1 VRVTKRNSAIYHGG
15 HQPATR
21 AGRPSDKLGQMP
33 IRAGRIALILLAA
46 TGFGLAWN
54 TFSGRGVVLG
64 LNAYV
69 REGDEEVSAKDA
81 RAQLDK
87 GALFLDARPVAF
99 YEMSHIPGALPLP
112 EDDFDK
118 HFAKLE
124 PRLRSS
130 FDIVVYCSGFGCEAS
145 HLVARKLKERGIPAV
160 VLSEGWPAWTD
171 AGYPTKEGAQ
181 P

>member
-1 VRVTKRNSAIYHGG
+1 
-15 HQPATR
+15 
-21 AGRPSDKLGQMP
+21 MP
-33 IRAGRIALILLAA
+33 IRLRRLVLILLAA
-46 TGFGLAWN
+46 AGLGLAWN
-54 TFSGRGVVLG
+54 GLSGRGLA
-64 LNAYV
+64 LTRNAYV
-69 REGDEEVSAKDA
+69 REGDEEIEAKEA
-81 RAQLDK
+81 RARLDN

-112 EDDFDK
+112 EDDFDRA
-118 HFAKLE
+118 FAKIE
-124 PRLRSS
+124 PRLRST

-160 VLSEGWPAWTD
+160 VLSEGWPAWTE

>member
-1 VRVTKRNSAIYHGG
+1 MALRV
-15 HQPATR
+15 P
-21 AGRPSDKLGQMP
+21 
-33 IRAGRIALILLAA
+33 RILVILLA
-46 TGFGLAWN
+46 
-54 TFSGRGVVLG
+54 GVVLG
-64 LNAYV
+64 LAWNGLSGRGFALARNAYLA
-69 REGDEEVSAKDA
+69 EGDEQVDA
-81 RAQLDK
+81 AEARGRLDK

-112 EDDFDK
+112 EDDFDRA
-118 HFAKLE
+118 FARIE

-160 VLSEGWPAWTD
+160 VLGEGWPAWTD
-171 AGYPTKEGAQ
+171 AGYPTKEGPQ